1 MTDRQPSIF
10 FRLDPRSSIAPYRQL
25 VDQVR
30 NAVEVGRLRGG
41 DQLPSVREVVT
52 QVTINPNTVHRAY
65 RELENLGLAEGR
77 PGLGTFITENPDVQV
92 TEAGNVAL
100 TRQLQMWVTRAR
112 ATGLVEN
119 DMLELLR
126 RILNHDERVLS

>member
-1 MTDRQPSIF
+1 MTERQPSIIF
-10 FRLDPRSSIAPYRQL
+10 LLDPRSGIAPDRQL

-30 NAVEVGRLRGG
+30 QAVEMGRLRGG
-41 DQLPSVREVVT
+41 DQLPSVRDVVT

-65 RELENLGLAEGR
+65 RELEHLGLAEGR
-77 PGLGTFITENPDVQV
+77 LGLGTFITQNPDVHT
-92 TEAGNVAL
+92 TEDGSAEL
-100 TRQLQMWVTRAR
+100 SRQLQLWAQRAR
-112 ATGLVEN
+112 AAGLDDD

>member
-1 MTDRQPSIF
+1 MSEKQPSIL
-10 FRLDPRSSIAPYRQL
+10 FRLDPRSGVAPYRQL

-30 NAVEVGRLRGG
+30 QAVETGRLRGG

-65 RELENLGLAEGR
+65 RELEHLGLAEGR
-77 PGLGTFITENPDVQV
+77 LGLGTFITENP
-92 TEAGNVAL
+92 GAL
-100 TRQLQMWVTRAR
+100 TADTGNAELSRQLQLWAQRAR
-112 ATGLVEN
+112 AAGLDED

-126 RILNHDERVLS
+126 RILNREERVLS

>member
-1 MTDRQPSIF
+1 MSEKQPSIL
-10 FRLDPRSSIAPYRQL
+10 FRLDPRSGVAPYRQL

-30 NAVEVGRLRGG
+30 RAVETGRLRGG

-65 RELENLGLAEGR
+65 RELEHLGLAEGR
-77 PGLGTFITENPDVQV
+77 LGLGTFVTENPEVLIA
-92 TEAGNVAL
+92 EAGNAEL
-100 TRQLQMWVTRAR
+100 SRQLQLWAQRAR
-112 ATGLVEN
+112 AAGLDED

-126 RILNHDERVLS
+126 RILNREERVLS